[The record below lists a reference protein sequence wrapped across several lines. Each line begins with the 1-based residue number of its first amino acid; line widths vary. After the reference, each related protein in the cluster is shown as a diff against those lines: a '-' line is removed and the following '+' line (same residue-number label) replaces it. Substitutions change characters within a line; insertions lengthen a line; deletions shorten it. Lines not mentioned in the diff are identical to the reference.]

1 MKAKP
6 EWDTPRGAIANI
18 AVQSKFDKPYPF
30 VSEVSTPFISWISS
44 LTFESTLKDD
54 LQSPLV
60 LKFYNLLS

>member
-6 EWDTPRGAIANI
+6 EWETPRGAIANI

-44 LTFESTLKDD
+44 LTF
-54 LQSPLV
+54 
-60 LKFYNLLS
+60 